1 MERNLRNIGQTRT
14 GKDLMIA
21 LSLGLISCLPQIL
34 DHVHDTA
41 NRMMDEGF
49 ALDIRLGGFSLKFG
63 RTE

>member
-1 MERNLRNIGQTRT
+1 MERNLRAMGETRT
-14 GKDLMIA
+14 GKELMIA
-21 LSLGLISCLPQIL
+21 LGFGLISCLPQIL

-41 NRMMDEGF
+41 NRMIEEGF